1 MSATL
6 EELKTTKQPRA
17 TAKFIQITSGLPYGA
32 ALTVFALDEDGDVW
46 QIIPGRE
53 PDEWQR
59 LPKKRAGGPGRP
71 ASR

>member
-6 EELKTTKQPRA
+6 EEPKTQKA
-17 TAKFIQITSGLPYGA
+17 TTKFIQISSGQPFGQG
-32 ALTVFALDEDGDVW
+32 LTLFALDEAGDVW

-53 PDEWQR
+53 PNEWTR
-59 LPKKRAGGPGRP
+59 LPRKRAGGPGRP